1 MGCISQDTYLLYHN
15 VYMFCTK
22 PILSSVRTIHMQIAI
37 SKSDNES
44 VESELLLSA
53 DSDLLRF
60 QKTGRSKL
68 SHRSKKYRSSL
79 TKCMTQNFRYFQQ
92 AKKCFMCVP
101 YNQKLQCLVSKP
113 NQDIATSVVVIQ
125 KFQTFLKQEIQC
137 RRMDS
142 SETLHIGHLKNPLYK
157 DISCIELGR
166 IVRTV

>member
-1 MGCISQDTYLLYHN
+1 MEI
-15 VYMFCTK
+15 
-22 PILSSVRTIHMQIAI
+22 
-37 SKSDNES
+37 
-44 VESELLLSA
+44 ELLLSA
-53 DSDLLRF
+53 DSDPLRF

-142 SETLHIGHLKNPLYK
+142 SETLHIVCLKNPLYK

-166 IVRTV
+166 IVQTVKILII

>member
-1 MGCISQDTYLLYHN
+1 MQVTKLLISPVKKRIFCPKTTKFGPKLAFLVHLGQAMQAFSVSWWLWRAGCISQDTYLLYHN

-44 VESELLLSA
+44 VEIELLLSA

-79 TKCMTQNFRYFQQ
+79 TKCMTQNFRYFTSQQ
-92 AKKCFMCVP
+92 PKKCFICMC
-101 YNQKLQCLVSKP
+101 
-113 NQDIATSVVVIQ
+113 
-125 KFQTFLKQEIQC
+125 
-137 RRMDS
+137 
-142 SETLHIGHLKNPLYK
+142 TL
-157 DISCIELGR
+157 
-166 IVRTV
+166 